1 MAAEAPRAPLSV
13 YMLADHLDAALAAGE
28 DLIARGHAWRQLV
41 AAPGNMQ
48 TFPERQRQIV
58 EDIRAF
64 ELMTIA
70 RLLKARDHARAL
82 AQADKRF
89 AAVANL
95 FASGTA
101 TLLDAVEECGDATA
115 DDFETG
121 DGILAYVRSRGLI
134 EADAHA
140 VTDAAQLTIDDTF
153 RVAKRAQLGTLLDM
167 AGTFLD
173 ALEVHYELY
182 AADEDAADAE
192 FETAA
197 ADAEADTELE
207 EAIAHVKEAEA
218 PSEPQ
223 KGSDPKS
230 PLSRL
235 YGRSLPRREFGQRH
249 RTPLN

>member
-28 DLIARGHAWRQLV
+28 DLIARGHAWHQLV

-48 TFPERQRQIV
+48 TFPARQRAIV
-58 EDIRAF
+58 EDIRAY

-82 AQADKRF
+82 AQFDQRF
-89 AAVANL
+89 APVANL
-95 FASGTA
+95 FAAGTA

-121 DGILAYVRSRGLI
+121 DAVLAYMRSRGLI
-134 EADAHA
+134 PVDAPA
-140 VTDAAQLTIDDTF
+140 IKDAAQLTIDDTF
-153 RVAKRAQLGTLLDM
+153 LVAKRAQLGTLLDM
-167 AGTFLD
+167 AGSFID
-173 ALEVHYELY
+173 ALEVRYELY
-182 AADEDAADAE
+182 ADEETADAALEAASEQALEDAAE
-192 FETAA
+192 ETAA
-197 ADAEADTELE
+197 AE
-207 EAIAHVKEAEA
+207 
-218 PSEPQ
+218 PSETKQ
-223 KGSDPKS
+223 ASDPQS

-235 YGRSLPRREFGQRH
+235 YSKGIPRREFGQRH